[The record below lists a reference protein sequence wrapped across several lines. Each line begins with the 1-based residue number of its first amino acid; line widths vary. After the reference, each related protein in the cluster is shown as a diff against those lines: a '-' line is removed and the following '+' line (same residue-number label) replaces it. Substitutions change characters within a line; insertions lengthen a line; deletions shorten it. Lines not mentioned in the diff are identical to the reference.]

1 MGAKAVHVSAKDLY
15 SLDFFEWTARN
26 AELLRA
32 GRFDEADIER
42 IAEELEDMGKRD
54 RRELLSRARVLL
66 AHLLKWRFQPDRRS
80 PSWEDTIDAQRT
92 DIADLLDDMP
102 SLRAALAASLPAIY
116 MAAVRRAASET
127 KLTRTAFPGACPFT
141 LAEILDPEFLPE

>member
-1 MGAKAVHVSAKDLY
+1 M
-15 SLDFFEWTARN
+15 
-26 AELLRA
+26 LRA

-42 IAEELEDMGKRD
+42 IAEELEDMDKRD

-80 PSWEDTIDAQRT
+80 LSWEETIDTQGT
-92 DIADLLDDMP
+92 DIADLLRDMP
-102 SLRAALAASLPAIY
+102 SLRAALAASLPAVY
-116 MAAVRRAASET
+116 ADAVRPAARET
-127 KLTRTAFPGACPFT
+127 RLARTAFPDACPFT